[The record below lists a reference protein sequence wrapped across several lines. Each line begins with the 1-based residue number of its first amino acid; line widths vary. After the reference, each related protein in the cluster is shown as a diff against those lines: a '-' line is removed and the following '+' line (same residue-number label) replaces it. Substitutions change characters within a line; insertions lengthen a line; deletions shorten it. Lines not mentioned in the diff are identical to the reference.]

1 MDKEA
6 CGATVHSVAESDT
19 DEATDY
25 AHCSQ
30 KLFSNSGITVHKIN
44 ILKYNSE
51 LQILIKQY
59 AKHKYFIV
67 YYNN

>member
-1 MDKEA
+1 MDREA

-19 DEATDY
+19 DEATDH

-30 KLFSNSGITVHKIN
+30 KLFSDFGITVHTIN
-44 ILKYNSE
+44 ILKYISE

-59 AKHKYFIV
+59 AKHKYFVV